1 MRFKKSKC
9 GILYLRRSNHIHQY
23 RVEDDLLKRSS
34 TEKNLGVLVDNRL
47 AMRQQYVFVAKKDSG
62 IMGCIKYM
70 KEFLYSKH
78 WIRLLREVVESPL
91 EIFRTHLDAFLCDPL

>member
-62 IMGCIKYM
+62 IMGCIKKSM
-70 KEFLYSKH
+70 AN
-78 WIRLLREVVESPL
+78 RTREV
-91 EIFRTHLDAFLCDPL
+91 IFPSILPW